1 MPWLNF
7 LVSGAILFSGSN
19 IAKSL
24 RLFIHM
30 KVEMISKSTFNRIQ
44 TAYVVPTAIVTWD
57 FHQQEL
63 LNQFQGQVVTLGG
76 DARCDSPG
84 YSAKFGSYTLMKLAS
99 GKILDFQLVQ
109 SNEEAGST
117 HMELE
122 GLKRRLT
129 TLENAGVIA
138 NHLVTDRHSMVK
150 KYMRTVHPQKKHHF
164 DVWHMAKGVSKKLEA
179 MSQKRLPGH
188 QAMDEKCHQPLL
200 LGSSIF
206 WR

>member
-24 RLFIHM
+24 RLFHHM
-30 KVEMISKSTFNRIQ
+30 KVEMISKSTFN
-44 TAYVVPTAIVTWD
+44 AYVVPTAIFTWD

-109 SNEEAGST
+109 V
-117 HMELE
+117 
-122 GLKRRLT
+122 R
-129 TLENAGVIA
+129 
-138 NHLVTDRHSMVK
+138 
-150 KYMRTVHPQKKHHF
+150 
-164 DVWHMAKGVSKKLEA
+164 
-179 MSQKRLPGH
+179 
-188 QAMDEKCHQPLL
+188 
-200 LGSSIF
+200 
-206 WR
+206 

>member
-1 MPWLNF
+1 
-7 LVSGAILFSGSN
+7 
-19 IAKSL
+19 
-24 RLFIHM
+24 
-30 KVEMISKSTFNRIQ
+30 
-44 TAYVVPTAIVTWD
+44 
-57 FHQQEL
+57 
-63 LNQFQGQVVTLGG
+63 
-76 DARCDSPG
+76 
-84 YSAKFGSYTLMKLAS
+84 
-99 GKILDFQLVQ
+99 
-109 SNEEAGST
+109 
-117 HMELE
+117 MELE

-179 MSQKRLPGH
+179 MSKKKLPGH